1 MYINRIIFAFEELEG
16 PLAMQTA
23 SASDTPECGS
33 ARPAMFDNYWIA
45 RSILH

>member
-33 ARPAMFDNYWIA
+33 ARPAMFDNY
-45 RSILH
+45 